1 MTSLWKP
8 SIDIEKTKNI
18 DCLSGRK
25 GCHDEWSIS
34 VAHLSQVSL
43 RNKTAERRRRQR
55 EGEKSHEFSYF
66 HEITSPINRKHPS
79 RHWYRKLKNLVS
91 ITYFAITL
99 DSVSL
104 QNKHYESSA
113 SERQEIWQALTDLI
127 KLCQFETFKYQKS
140 LEKLPIEASFDSA
153 CPLMFPSCHLRFLLT
168 NLTDIKLHNK
178 NICSNN

>member
-8 SIDIEKTKNI
+8 SIDSEKTKNI
-18 DCLSGRK
+18 DCLSARN

-43 RNKTAERRRRQR
+43 RNKTAERRGRQR
-55 EGEKSHEFSYF
+55 EAGKKSSVKNF
-66 HEITSPINRKHPS
+66 HEITSSINRKQPS

-91 ITYFAITL
+91 VAYFDITL

-104 QNKHYESSA
+104 QNKHYESWT
-113 SERQEIWQALTDLI
+113 SERQEIWQALTDFI
-127 KLCQFETFKYQKS
+127 KLCQFKTFKYQKS

-153 CPLMFPSCHLRFLLT
+153 CRLMFPSCHLRFFFWET
-168 NLTDIKLHNK
+168 
-178 NICSNN
+178 